1 MSSLPSRQ
9 KIVQSPKYKANRR
22 QTPEFRGTFPEE
34 CIVPQNTPREN
45 GYERPESVLWR
56 KFPILKSNS
65 TSNIENHARP
75 SSQTGVQGGCGRLS
89 VTPNMKFEKIP
100 AEKRL
105 PPIATIQDWRELSPE
120 LLKRDAAWNVLCKH
134 CPGIGSHSRREY
146 FQRVIKWRK
155 GIVDENEKRKCL
167 ICKIQKATTKPIKV
181 DQNAYNNYD
190 RVVSR
195 LAYSHDYYNKFT
207 KNGERKQEE
216 DTSSN
221 IQLSKKKDLQKKCKI
236 STTPTPSPLR
246 GSPLTRNPS
255 SEHRPIQ
262 SVNTP
267 DMEYSV
273 AKVARYLQLYLPNKK
288 GIHSKCRPLNK
299 IFEPAYQSLLGP
311 LKIVYKR
318 KGLPGTLQKKTKSQH
333 PDVQNDKLYQQF
345 ECAVGNL
352 GLVYNLP
359 DNNPNLGKRHVSI
372 PRNTNF
378 TRSREM
384 NKKIDRTASTPV
396 FPAIPRLMKPLKNM

>member
-1 MSSLPSRQ
+1 MHSLPSRQ
-9 KIVQSPKYKANRR
+9 KIVKSPKYKINRR

-56 KFPILKSNS
+56 KFPVLKSSS
-65 TSNIENHARP
+65 TSKIEIHSRP
-75 SSQTGVQGGCGRLS
+75 SSQTGLIGGCGRLS
-89 VTPNMKFEKIP
+89 VTPNMTFEKIP
-100 AEKRL
+100 TEKRL
-105 PPIATIQDWRELSPE
+105 PPIVTVQDWREISPE

-181 DQNAYNNYD
+181 DQSAYNDYD

-195 LAYSHDYYNKFT
+195 LAYSHNYYNKLT
-207 KNGERKQEE
+207 EKGELKQEV

-221 IQLSKKKDLQKKCKI
+221 IQLSRKKDLQKKCKI
-236 STTPTPSPLR
+236 SIPTPPRLP
-246 GSPLTRNPS
+246 GSPLTHNPS
-255 SEHRPIQ
+255 SEYKQ
-262 SVNTP
+262 LESVDTP
-267 DMEYSV
+267 DMAYSV
-273 AKVARYLQLYLPNKK
+273 RKVARYLQLYYPQKK

-318 KGLPGTLQKKTKSQH
+318 KGLPGLLQKKTKPQQ
-333 PDVQNDKLYQQF
+333 PEVQNEKLYQQF
-345 ECAVGNL
+345 ECEVGNL

-378 TRSREM
+378 TRSREI
-384 NKKIDRTASTPV
+384 NKKIDRTASTDRKSV
-396 FPAIPRLMKPLKNM
+396 V